1 MKKNKDFNCIKLY
14 DALYIK
20 KDKKRK
26 KEKMILIKVFKIN

>member
-14 DALYIK
+14 DPLYIK

-26 KEKMILIKVFKIN
+26 KEKNDTY